1 MIEKNYNKLSK
12 MISIVFII
20 SVFTFLL
27 CINLYLKIPKSLI
40 VSNKKKLGDVIP
52 KRIVQTW
59 PTHNLGNLEKVAE
72 TWKNLNPTFT
82 YTLFDDTECENLIY
96 RRFEPRV
103 WNAYTS
109 IKAGAFKAD
118 LWRYCE
124 LYLNGGV
131 YVDIDTVCLGSI
143 DDILDPTA
151 TLITPIDF
159 NPVNLF
165 NAFIAVVPGHP
176 VMLMCI
182 KKIVENVESNKK
194 QFGLD
199 FSGPGV
205 LGECVA
211 KYLGMPRKP
220 FVLSDTI
227 NKGVQFL
234 NFDKNTEIVSNVYG
248 QELMV
253 NKNGNINLLKAYEGE
268 MNRAG
273 IVKYEW

>member
-211 KYLGMPRKP
+211 KYLGMSRKP

-234 NFDKNTEIVSNVYG
+234 DFDKNTEIVSNVYG

>member
-1 MIEKNYNKLSK
+1 MLDKNYNKLSK

-20 SVFTFLL
+20 SFFTFLL

-40 VSNKKKLGDVIP
+40 VLNKKKMGDVIP

-59 PTHNLGNLEKVAE
+59 PSHNLGILEKAAE

-96 RRFEPRV
+96 SLFEPRV
-103 WNAYTS
+103 WKAYKS

-234 NFDKNTEIVSNVYG
+234 DFDKNTEIVSNVYG

-268 MNRAG
+268 MDRAG